1 LEVLAG
7 EAGVRCENP
16 VRNGRVTV
24 AIYVT
29 APCDTWVK
37 IFGQPRGIEDQYDPF
52 MGMVFQTWVQ
62 ECTDGPI
69 TCVGHLCRHA
79 PGRRWITLGTVRF
92 YETSLRNPIFAP
104 GAAGRSVDIR
114 KPR

>member
-1 LEVLAG
+1 LQSISHPPLTRRSFRA
-7 EAGVRCENP
+7 
-16 VRNGRVTV
+16 
-24 AIYVT
+24 
-29 APCDTWVK
+29 

-92 YETSLRNPIFAP
+92 YETSFRNPIFAP
-104 GAAGRSVDIR
+104 GATGRRVDIR